1 MLRLRV
7 VRWTNCTPTSRS
19 SAAMRRLTVV
29 LGMPSRRAAAV
40 KLPASTTRAN
50 MAISL
55 RSIIVANNETMFL
68 NYRQL
73 WVNAIEA
80 NSAPSKTGSR
90 PMTTKRNVLVTGATG
105 QQGGAVA
112 RALLS
117 RGHRVKALTRKP
129 DSGAARQL
137 MSAGADLVT
146 GDLGDA
152 ASVLKA
158 ASGVSTMFLMGNS
171 YEAGTEEE
179 TRQGIIAAEAAKAA
193 GVGHLIYSS
202 VADANKKTGIPH
214 FESKY
219 LVEKHVAGL
228 GLPYTISAPVAFME
242 NIVAPWSIGAL
253 RQGTHAFAMPPKR
266 VLQLV
271 ALADIGAFVSALVER
286 REQVFGKRFDFAGD
300 ELSGEEQAKI
310 LSHAIGRPINYQEIP
325 IAAARQQSEDAAL
338 MLEWFDRV
346 GYDADIVALRRDFS
360 EVRWHSFADWARAFD
375 WSVLERTSSVA

>member
-1 MLRLRV
+1 M
-7 VRWTNCTPTSRS
+7 S
-19 SAAMRRLTVV
+19 
-29 LGMPSRRAAAV
+29 
-40 KLPASTTRAN
+40 
-50 MAISL
+50 
-55 RSIIVANNETMFL
+55 
-68 NYRQL
+68 
-73 WVNAIEA
+73 
-80 NSAPSKTGSR
+80 
-90 PMTTKRNVLVTGATG
+90 TKRSVLVTGATG

-129 DSGAARQL
+129 DSDAARQL

-158 ASGVSTMFLMGNS
+158 ASGVGTMFLMGNS

-179 TRQGIIAAEAAKAA
+179 TRQGIIAAEAAKDA

-228 GLPYTISAPVAFME
+228 GIPYTISAPVAFME
-242 NIVAPWSIGAL
+242 NFVAPWSIGAL
-253 RQGTHAFAMPPKR
+253 RQGTYAFAMPPKR

-271 ALADIGAFVSALVER
+271 ALADIGAFVAALVER

-338 MLEWFDRV
+338 MFEWFDRV

-360 EVRWHSFADWARAFD
+360 EVRWHSFADWAREFD